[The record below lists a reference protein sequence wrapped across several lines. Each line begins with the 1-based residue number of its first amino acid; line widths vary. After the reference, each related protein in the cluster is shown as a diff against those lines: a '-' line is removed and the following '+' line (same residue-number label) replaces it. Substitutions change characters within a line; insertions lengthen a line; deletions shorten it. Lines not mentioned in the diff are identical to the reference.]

1 MMDGSVIQ
9 GIPDEIT
16 IPADFEEW
24 LFYDRMLWV
33 RKAREHELDRLARAV
48 AAQTDVLA
56 VDGPEVAEG
65 SFIRQIPRRDAELI
79 RLAFIHV
86 GLDGYFR
93 RRHQGPQLGD
103 ESEVRKM
110 QRCTA
115 HLLAHGTV
123 DEDLI
128 PDLQAIRFCGGLRT

>member
-48 AAQTDVLA
+48 AAQTDVM
-56 VDGPEVAEG
+56 PVAESG
-65 SFIRQIPRRDAELI
+65 FLRELPPCDGESY
-79 RLAFIHV
+79 RLVAIHDR
-86 GLDGYFR
+86 LDGYFR
-93 RRHQGPQLGD
+93 AINEAMELTCD
-103 ESEVRKM
+103 DTFEVGAM
-110 QRCTA
+110 QDCTA

-123 DEDLI
+123 DEDLY
-128 PDLQAIRFCGGLRT
+128 PNFRALFT